1 MLLFMRGVARYSVA
15 ITEMLMKRFYAKLN
29 YFSNAEKALWTA
41 SVCLIVCAY
50 FAFGGEGVLTL
61 IASLIGVTSLIFA
74 AKGNP
79 LGPLLMVVFSV
90 IYGCISYV
98 CAYYGELI
106 TYVGMTLPMSV
117 WSLIAWLRHPYDGKR
132 SQVTVNA
139 KLSGREWALLA
150 LLTAAVTALFWFILG
165 ALGTANLL
173 PSTVS
178 VATSFAAVY
187 LTARHSPYYAIA
199 YACNDIV
206 LIVLWVMMSL
216 KDRGCISVAVCFVA
230 FLVNDLYGFFNWKR
244 MEKRQSEGDFVAFV
258 EKSGEKGQNL

>member
-1 MLLFMRGVARYSVA
+1 
-15 ITEMLMKRFYAKLN
+15 MKRFYAKLN

-132 SQVTVNA
+132 SQVAVNA

-150 LLTAAVTALFWFILG
+150 LLTAAVTALFCRPPV
-165 ALGTANLL
+165 ALL
-173 PSTVS
+173 
-178 VATSFAAVY
+178 
-187 LTARHSPYYAIA
+187 R
-199 YACNDIV
+199 
-206 LIVLWVMMSL
+206 
-216 KDRGCISVAVCFVA
+216 DRLC
-230 FLVNDLYGFFNWKR
+230 L
-244 MEKRQSEGDFVAFV
+244 
-258 EKSGEKGQNL
+258 